1 MKLSHLC
8 IVTDDVPRLRDFY
21 SNVLKTKCDNDDP
34 NPSYV
39 EFVLGEEGAVLAIY
53 SYEKQKQMFGN
64 LSEVKTNRNV
74 WLEFQV
80 DDVEA
85 EYNRLKAL
93 GVEIIKDI
101 TVQPWGNKSFY
112 FRDPE
117 GNPISFYEQVFET
130 E

>member
-1 MKLSHLC
+1 M
-8 IVTDDVPRLRDFY
+8 
-21 SNVLKTKCDNDDP
+21 
-34 NPSYV
+34 
-39 EFVLGEEGAVLAIY
+39 
-53 SYEKQKQMFGN
+53 
-64 LSEVKTNRNV
+64 KTNRNV